1 MVYDERSNFVGDTHW
16 REDTTFDEGEELE
29 LERGGIMVEV
39 GECVGTR
46 EQDLSE
52 LVDKRVKEREGK
64 IEAISHKVSTER
76 AALMDLDPPQKG
88 LKRAM
93 PFLPDPPSFDLT
105 VTPNQWHT

>member
-1 MVYDERSNFVGDTHW
+1 MARPNTQIKFSRDIEKREKERKE
-16 REDTTFDEGEELE
+16 REKEREE
-29 LERGGIMVEV
+29 
-39 GECVGTR
+39 R
-46 EQDLSE
+46 EE
-52 LVDKRVKEREGK
+52 RVKEREGK

>member
-46 EQDLSE
+46 EQDISE
-52 LVDKRVKEREGK
+52 LVDKRVKEREGRVAAK
-64 IEAISHKVSTER
+64 IAASSPSRPHVSLIRTSQATPGPLQHKP
-76 AALMDLDPPQKG
+76 L
-88 LKRAM
+88 
-93 PFLPDPPSFDLT
+93 
-105 VTPNQWHT
+105 